1 MRNTGAGGVTC
12 RALDPPEERALA
24 KAIPRLDRSR
34 LSTLPIPV
42 ILSIVRDMRRIFSR
56 LPTLLCAT
64 LALAPACAIAQAFPA
79 RGVTIVSPFAPGGP
93 NDLIART
100 LATRFTESLGVAVVV
115 ENRGG
120 AGGTVGTGVVA
131 RAAPDGHTLLLGGPS
146 SLAIAPHLY
155 AKLPYDSLRDFAPI
169 SNVALTPYVLAV
181 NPRVPAKSLG
191 DVIRIARSRPE
202 ALSFGSSGAGSV
214 SHLAAEMLSA
224 TAKLQMVHVPY
235 KGTVPSIAAMV
246 GGDVDMMFAD
256 FSLID
261 ALSRSGK
268 LRLIAVAGRK
278 RSAALPAVPTVI
290 EAGFPDFV
298 MEGRFG
304 LLAPSGTHR
313 ETISRLNALVIAVI
327 RAPEVR
333 TRFAQLGY
341 EPLGDSPEEFAAL
354 IRSDF
359 ERFGRLIRQLG
370 LKAD

>member
-1 MRNTGAGGVTC
+1 MTR
-12 RALDPPEERALA
+12 RAVLQR
-24 KAIPRLDRSR
+24 
-34 LSTLPIPV
+34 
-42 ILSIVRDMRRIFSR
+42 
-56 LPTLLCAT
+56 TLLAT
-64 LALAPACAIAQAFPA
+64 ALYTASFAAIAQAFPS
-79 RGVTIVSPFAPGGP
+79 RSLTIVSPFAPGGP

-100 LATRFTESLGVAVVV
+100 LAARFTEALSVAVVV

-131 RAAPDGHTLLLGGPS
+131 RAAADGHTLLLGGPS

-155 AKLPYDSLRDFAPI
+155 AKLPYDSLKDFAPI

-181 NPRVPAKSLG
+181 HPRVPAKSLA
-191 DVIRIARSRPE
+191 DVIRIAKSRPE

-214 SHLAAEMLSA
+214 SHLAAEMLAA
-224 TAKLQMVHVPY
+224 TSKLQMVHVPY

-246 GGDVDMMFAD
+246 TGDVDMMFAD

-261 ALSRSGK
+261 SLSRAGK

-278 RSAALPAVPTVI
+278 RSAALPGVATVI
-290 EAGFPDFV
+290 ESGIPDFV

-304 LLAPSGTHR
+304 LLAPAGTPR
-313 ETISRLNALVIAVI
+313 DTITRLNALVLSTV
-327 RAPEVR
+327 RAPDVR
-333 TRFAQLGY
+333 ARFAQLGY
-341 EPLGDSPEEFAAL
+341 EPLGDTPEEFAL
-354 IRSDF
+354 LMRSEF